1 VRVIVGADQPF
12 GLCIKVID
20 GAVCLRTEHIGA
32 ARNWRWM
39 EVRAPQ
45 AGGQPR
51 RDWLCG
57 TRLQRRHRGE
67 ATGGEVER
75 LGS

>member
-1 VRVIVGADQPF
+1 MRVIVGADQPF
-12 GLCIKVID
+12 GLCIEVID

-39 EVRAPQ
+39 EVRAPKRVDSLGEIGC
-45 AGGQPR
+45 AAFSYSA
-51 RDWLCG
+51 
-57 TRLQRRHRGE
+57 RLRGE